1 MANGRLEK
9 LLNRFAD
16 VRGHEAHAALY
27 LSGFFFLI
35 TFSFYIVKPVKES
48 LLIGLVNPAWW
59 PYADLA
65 TALLIGFVVALN
77 ARLLNRLPR
86 RTYIS
91 VTILFFIGC
100 LLVFWYAFDVYLK
113 SLVSTPVADSSGG
126 IFFVWFPLA
135 IMRAWPVP
143 VFVFC
148 FWSDVFIAMSV
159 TQFWIAVNDVFD
171 PYQGKRLVGLF
182 VTGGLLGGI
191 GGSILA
197 ALVTFARLVS
207 AENLLLVCPVILTL
221 ALIMVNLVYAEQK
234 QLREAAE
241 VEVNLVQA
249 GARVGYWE
257 SFLSVKRSRYLL
269 LLAAT
274 LASAII
280 VGSLINFQFKFAVR
294 KIFPDAS
301 DRTFFLAVFF
311 LGILLLSTVFHLAT
325 TGRILRSFGIRWA
338 LLVAPALLLAGSLSV
353 FLVSAGALLVWASLV
368 RGGDKIFD
376 NTISQSI
383 RELLYIPV
391 PADIKYKAKIFIDM
405 FVNKFATGLG
415 AALFLLLYHLR
426 RFEFRTD
433 QPLAIVREIGL
444 LALVFLFLWI
454 VLTRVVYAEYPAV
467 LKKDIHRKWVSG
479 DQVVREHVDA
489 DLVRDVFDA
498 LQSRERSTTLY
509 LMNVFDLVRKNNLT
523 PELKEVL
530 GFKRDELR
538 ARSMDSLLDVG
549 GEVFFQGLDEAIAD
563 KDFESEV
570 NLVFLLP
577 SYQALMGKR
586 LAQDAG
592 SASEV
597 DRMEAAKLVGLIA
610 PVPETLRSLERLLQD
625 ASSEVVTYALR
636 SAAIHRRTEHVPLI
650 LGRLANPLTSQEAQ
664 GTLAAY
670 GPAIE
675 DLLGSALGDDGEPL
689 EVRRAIPG
697 VLARFGTQRSAD
709 ILLGEFSRRREDT
722 EQELIDALYKIR
734 ADRPEVR
741 FREKIVRPEILFLI
755 EKSYAI
761 VLNAPGRAPGD
772 APAVLTSEAKAAL
785 DIKAKRVF
793 DLMTLLHPPEDIV
806 KAYQN
811 ILQGTRKS
819 VDYSLSLLDD
829 LLDRE
834 LKVLL
839 FPLIEDL
846 PPEERALRMKK
857 AMRLK

>member
-1 MANGRLEK
+1 VANGRLEK

-48 LLIGLVNPAWW
+48 FLIGLVNPAWW

-91 VTILFFIGC
+91 VTILFFIAC
-100 LLVFWYAFDVYLK
+100 LLVFWYAFDVYLN
-113 SLVSTPVADSSGG
+113 SLVLTPVADSSGG
-126 IFFVWFPLA
+126 TYFVWIPLA

-148 FWSDVFIAMSV
+148 FWTDVFIAMFV

-171 PYQGKRLVGLF
+171 PYQAKRLVGLF
-182 VTGGLLGGI
+182 VTGGLFGGI
-191 GGSILA
+191 AGSSLA
-197 ALVTFARLVS
+197 ALMVFARIIS
-207 AENLLLVCPVILTL
+207 AENLLLVCPVILLL
-221 ALIMVNLVYAEQK
+221 ALIMVNLVYREQK
-234 QLREAAE
+234 HLRETAE
-241 VEVNLVQA
+241 VEVDPVQA

-257 SFLSVKRSRYLL
+257 SFLSVKRSRYLR

-274 LASAII
+274 LASAM
-280 VGSLINFQFKFAVR
+280 VAGSLINFQFKFAVN
-294 KIFPDAS
+294 KIFLDRPD

-311 LGILLLSTVFHLAT
+311 LGILVLSTVFHLAT
-325 TGRILRSFGIRWA
+325 TGRILKSFGIGRA
-338 LLVAPALLLAGSLSV
+338 LLVAPVLLLAGSLSV
-353 FLVSAGALLVWASLV
+353 FLVPAGALLVWASLI
-368 RGGDKIFD
+368 RGGDKLFD
-376 NTISQSI
+376 NTISQSL

-415 AALFLLLYHLR
+415 AGLYWGLYR
-426 RFEFRTD
+426 LSGFAYKDEV
-433 QPLAIVREIGL
+433 AKVRELGIL
-444 LALVFLFLWI
+444 VVVFLVLWI
-454 VLTRVVYAEYPAV
+454 ALTRAVYAEYPAV
-467 LKKDIHRKWVSG
+467 LKKDIRRKWDEGDKIVS
-479 DQVVREHVDA
+479 DNVDV
-489 DLVRDVFDA
+489 DLTRDVFDA

-523 PELKEVL
+523 PELKEAL
-530 GFKRDELR
+530 GIKQDEIR
-538 ARSMDSLLDVG
+538 ARSMDCLFDVG
-549 GEVFFQGLDEAIAD
+549 GEVLFQGLDEAIVD
-563 KDFESEV
+563 KDFASV
-570 NLVFLLP
+570 IDLVFLLP
-577 SYQALMGKR
+577 SYQEVMGKR
-586 LAQDAG
+586 LAEDAG

-597 DRMEAAKLVGLIA
+597 DRMDAAKLIGLM
-610 PVPETLRSLERLLQD
+610 VRSPETLRFLERFLQD
-625 ASSEVVTYALR
+625 PSPEVVTYALR
-636 SAAIHRRTEHVPLI
+636 SAAVHRRAEHVPLI
-650 LGRLANPLTSQEAQ
+650 LRQLGNPLVALEAQ
-664 GTLAAY
+664 GTLTDY
-670 GPAIE
+670 GPGVE
-675 DLLGSALGDDGEPL
+675 DQLKSALGDESEAS
-689 EVRRAIPG
+689 EVRRAIPV

-709 ILLGEFSRRREDT
+709 ILLDELARRRDDV
-722 EQELIDALYKIR
+722 EQELIDGLYKIR
-734 ADRPEVR
+734 ADRPAVR
-741 FREKIVRPEILFLI
+741 FRDKIVQPEILFLI

-772 APAVLTSEAKAAL
+772 APAGLTSEAKAAL
-785 DIKAKRVF
+785 DIKIKRVF

-806 KAYQN
+806 KACQN

-834 LKVLL
+834 LKALL

-846 PPEERALRMKK
+846 PPEERAQRMKK

>member
-9 LLNRFAD
+9 FLNRFAD
-16 VRGHEAHAALY
+16 VRGHEVHAALY
-27 LSGFFFLI
+27 LSGFLFLI
-35 TFSFYIVKPVKES
+35 TFSFSIVKPVKES
-48 LLIGLVNPAWW
+48 FLIGLVNPAWW

-91 VTILFFIGC
+91 VTILIFIGC

-113 SLVSTPVADSSGG
+113 SLVSTPVTDSSGG
-126 IFFVWFPLA
+126 IFFVWIPLA
-135 IMRAWPVP
+135 IIKTWPVC

-182 VTGGLLGGI
+182 VTGGLFGGI
-191 GGSILA
+191 AGSSLA
-197 ALVTFARLVS
+197 ALMVIARLIS
-207 AENLLLVCPVILTL
+207 AENLLLVCPIILLL
-221 ALIMVNLVYAEQK
+221 ALIMVNLIYREQ
-234 QLREAAE
+234 QHLREAGE
-241 VEVNLVQA
+241 VEVNPVQA

-274 LASAII
+274 LASAM
-280 VGSLINFQFKFAVR
+280 VAGSLINFQFKFAVL
-294 KIFPDAS
+294 KIFPNAG

-311 LGILLLSTVFHLAT
+311 LGILVISAVFHLAA

-338 LLVAPALLLAGSLSV
+338 LLVAPVLLLAGSLSV
-353 FLVSAGALLVWASLV
+353 FLVSAGALLAWASLI
-368 RGGDKIFD
+368 RGGDKLFD
-376 NTISQSI
+376 NTISQSL

-415 AALFLLLYHLR
+415 AGLYWGLYR
-426 RFEFRTD
+426 LSGFAYKDEVVK
-433 QPLAIVREIGL
+433 VREIGIL
-444 LALVFLFLWI
+444 VVVFLGLWI
-454 VLTRVVYAEYPAV
+454 VLTRAVYAEYPAV
-467 LKKDIHRKWVSG
+467 LKKDIRRKWDEG
-479 DQVVREHVDA
+479 DNIVRANVDV
-489 DLVRDVFDA
+489 DLTRDVFDA

-530 GFKRDELR
+530 GIKQDELR
-538 ARSMDSLLDVG
+538 ARSMDCLFDVG
-549 GEVFFQGLDEAIAD
+549 GEVLFHDLDEAIAD
-563 KDFESEV
+563 KDLASEID
-570 NLVFLLP
+570 LIFLLP
-577 SYQALMGKR
+577 SYQEIMVKR
-586 LAQDAG
+586 LAADAG

-597 DRMEAAKLVGLIA
+597 DRMDAAKLIGLM
-610 PVPETLRSLERLLQD
+610 VRSPETLRFLERFLQD
-625 ASSEVVTYALR
+625 PSPEVVAYALR
-636 SAAIHRRTEHVPLI
+636 SAAVHRRAEHVPLI
-650 LGRLANPLTSQEAQ
+650 LRQLGNPLTALEAQ
-664 GTLAAY
+664 GTLTDY
-670 GPAIE
+670 GPGVE
-675 DLLGSALGDDGEPL
+675 DQLKSVLGDESEAL
-689 EVRRAIPG
+689 EVRRAIPA

-709 ILLGEFSRRREDT
+709 ILLDELARRRDDV
-722 EQELIDALYKIR
+722 EQELINALYKIR
-734 ADRPEVR
+734 ADRPAVR
-741 FREKIVRPEILFLI
+741 FREKQVRPELLDMI

-761 VLNAPGRAPGD
+761 CLSASGLAAGGGE
-772 APAVLTSEAKAAL
+772 AAGPAAEAKVAL
-785 DIKAKRVF
+785 DLNVRRIF

-811 ILQGTRKS
+811 ILKGTRRS
-819 VDYSLSLLDD
+819 GDYSLSLLDD

-834 LKVLL
+834 LKALL

-846 PPEERALRMKK
+846 PLEERALRMKK